1 MSVPRSEIGALH
13 PREDAVH
20 VSVTREHALG
30 RGQGVHGPGPL
41 PTELGDPALS
51 DRCQHCRILCAAARA
66 ATAGAIGVT
75 VVAERLALL
84 LGAGA
89 EVLDTLLLLPLG
101 LPRDGLLQDAQRPR
115 LQLVLQAV
123 VDACEEV
130 DDRLSGVQVALE
142 DRHSSD
148 GARLGRGGP
157 GLSARLLRR

>member
-75 VVAERLALL
+75 VVAERSEEHTSELQSRRDLVCRLL
-84 LGAGA
+84 L
-89 EVLDTLLLLPLG
+89 EKKK
-101 LPRDGLLQDAQRPR
+101 
-115 LQLVLQAV
+115 
-123 VDACEEV
+123 
-130 DDRLSGVQVALE
+130 S
-142 DRHSSD
+142 
-148 GARLGRGGP
+148 
-157 GLSARLLRR
+157 